1 MSNMTTSF
9 LYVLLKNRKFVIR
22 TLLIVM
28 AITIGITYLLPKSYT
43 VKTVILPPEEPAS
56 PGLSIGGLSLGE
68 FAGFFSGGMGY
79 SLPLM
84 TTLSDVYVEILNSR
98 TLIDNV
104 IISTGYADSVGITE
118 EWGDRP
124 EVAMYRARITFMKNY
139 SARVGSAGMINVDV
153 TTKNPLYSI
162 EVAERVVFLLDSINT
177 SITRTRFEESRI
189 LTENQLAVARAALEG
204 TTARLLSFEDEYGT
218 IMPEEEIAE
227 LMSVLAEMKGRYI
240 ETTLMANAIRNGIR
254 YGTTAQI
261 LELETEA
268 QALSEAITMIESG
281 TGTGGVDIGP
291 GLSNLPPAL
300 VEYARLRTDFEMHL
314 KMVSALEL
322 QVAQASVQEDNI
334 VSSIRILDPPR
345 HPGWKSKPKRL
356 YIWVETFIIAFLM
369 ICAFLF
375 ARERA
380 EDLKREHPETWEKWN
395 SLLKEIGDD
404 FRIRGKKKKG

>member
-1 MSNMTTSF
+1 MSNLSASF

-22 TLLIVM
+22 TLFIIMV
-28 AITIGITYLLPKSYT
+28 ITVGITYLLPKSYT

-104 IISTGYADSVGITE
+104 IMSTGYADSTGINDSYGE
-118 EWGDRP
+118 HP
-124 EVAMYRARITFMKNY
+124 EVAMYRARMEFNKNY
-139 SARVGSAGMINVDV
+139 TARVGSAGMIDIEV
-153 TTKNPLYSI
+153 TTKNPFYSI
-162 EVAERVVFLLDSINT
+162 EIAERVVFLLDSINT
-177 SITRTRFEESRI
+177 DITRSRFEENRN
-189 LTENQLAVARAALEG
+189 LTENQLAVARAALER
-204 TTARLLSFEDEYGT
+204 TTASLIGFEEQYGT
-218 IMPEEEIAE
+218 IMPEEEITE

-240 ETTLMANAIRNGIR
+240 ETTLMASAIRNGIR

-281 TGTGGVDIGP
+281 SGGVGGVDLGP

-300 VEYARLRTDFEMHL
+300 IEYARLKTDFEMNL
-314 KMVSALEL
+314 KMVTALEV
-322 QVAQASVQEDNI
+322 QVEQAVVQEQNI
-334 VSSIRILDPPR
+334 TSSIRILDPPR

-356 YIWVETFIIAFLM
+356 YIWAETFIL
-369 ICAFLF
+369 AFLF
-375 ARERA
+375 ICMFLFSRERML
-380 EDLKREHPETWEKWN
+380 DLKRNKPQVWEKWN
-395 SLLKEIGDD
+395 QLFTEMKGD
-404 FRIRGKKKKG
+404 FRIGGKK

>member
-1 MSNMTTSF
+1 MSNLSASF
-9 LYVLLKNRKFVIR
+9 LYVLLKNRKFVVR
-22 TLLIVM
+22 TLFIVM

-104 IISTGYADSVGITE
+104 IISTGYADSTGINET
-118 EWGDRP
+118 WGDDP
-124 EVAMYRARITFMKNY
+124 EVAMYRARMTFSKNY
-139 SARVGSAGMINVDV
+139 SARVGSAGMIDIEV

-162 EVAERVVFLLDSINT
+162 EVSERVVFLLDSINT
-177 SITRTRFEESRI
+177 SITRTRFIENRT
-189 LTENQLAVARAALEG
+189 LTENQLTVARAALES
-204 TTARLLSFEDEYGT
+204 TTARLMSFEEEYGT
-218 IMPEEEIAE
+218 IMPEEEITE
-227 LMSVLAEMKGRYI
+227 LISVLAEMKGRYI

-268 QALSEAITMIESG
+268 QALSEAIRMIESG
-281 TGTGGVDIGP
+281 SGSSGMVDLGP
-291 GLSNLPPAL
+291 GLQNMPPAL
-300 VEYARLRTDFEMHL
+300 IEYARLKTDFEMHL

-322 QVAQASVQEDNI
+322 QVEQALVQEENI
-334 VSSIRILDPPR
+334 VSSIRLLDPPR

-356 YIWVETFIIAFLM
+356 YIWLETLLIT
-369 ICAFLF
+369 FLF
-375 ARERA
+375 ICVFLFSRERMA
-380 EDLKREHPETWEKWN
+380 ALKVENPQVWQKWNQLFTEIKSDLKLGRN
-395 SLLKEIGDD
+395 
-404 FRIRGKKKKG
+404 RKK

>member
-1 MSNMTTSF
+1 MSNLSASF
-9 LYVLLKNRKFVIR
+9 LFVLLKNRKFVLV

-28 AITIGITYLLPKSYT
+28 LITIGITYLLPKSYT

-104 IISTGYADSVGITE
+104 IISTGYADSTGINETY
-118 EWGDRP
+118 GDAP
-124 EVAMYRARITFMKNY
+124 EVAMYRARLEFSKNY
-139 SARVGSAGMINVDV
+139 TARVGSAGMINIEV
-153 TTKNPLYSI
+153 TTKNPFYSI

-177 SITRTRFEESRI
+177 NITRARFEESRT
-189 LTENQLAVARAALEG
+189 LTENQLIIARNALER
-204 TTARLLSFEDEYGT
+204 TTASLVGFEAEYGT

-268 QALSEAITMIESG
+268 QALSEAITMIETGSG
-281 TGTGGVDIGP
+281 SAGSVDLGP

-300 VEYARLRTDFEMHL
+300 IEYARLRTDFEMHL
-314 KMVSALEL
+314 KMVSALEIQL
-322 QVAQASVQEDNI
+322 EQALVQEQNI
-334 VSSIRILDPPR
+334 NSSIRILDPPR

-356 YIWVETFIIAFLM
+356 YIWAETFIL
-369 ICAFLF
+369 AFLF
-375 ARERA
+375 ICMFLFSRERML
-380 EDLKREHPETWEKWN
+380 DLKRNKPQVWEKWN
-395 SLLKEIGDD
+395 QLFTEMKGD
-404 FRIRGKKKKG
+404 FRIGGKK

>member
-1 MSNMTTSF
+1 MSNKATSF
-9 LYVLLKNRKFVIR
+9 LYVLLKNRKFVVR

-28 AITIGITYLLPKSYT
+28 AITVGITYLLPKSYT

-56 PGLSIGGLSLGE
+56 PGLNIGGLSLGD

-84 TTLSDVYVEILNSR
+84 TTLSDVYSEILNSR

-104 IISTGYADSVGITE
+104 IESTGYADTTGINE
-118 EWGDRP
+118 DWGDRP
-124 EVAMYRARITFMKNY
+124 EVAMYRARLEFAKNY
-139 SARVGSAGMINVDV
+139 SARVGSAGMITIEV
-153 TTKNPLYSI
+153 TTKNPLYSV
-162 EVAERVVFLLDSINT
+162 EVSERVIFLLDSINT
-177 SITRTRFEESRI
+177 SITRARFEESRA
-189 LTENQLAVARAALEG
+189 LTENQLTAARAALES
-204 TTARLLSFEDEYGT
+204 TTARLLSFEGEYGT
-218 IMPEEEIAE
+218 IMPEEEITE

-268 QALSEAITMIESG
+268 QALSEAIAMIESG
-281 TGTGGVDIGP
+281 SGTGGVDIGP

-300 VEYARLRTDFEMHL
+300 IEYARLRTDFEMHL

-322 QVAQASVQEDNI
+322 QVEQARVQEDNI

-356 YIWVETFIIAFLM
+356 YIWIETFIIAFLM

-380 EDLKREHPETWEKWN
+380 DEMKRDHPEAWEKWN
-395 SLLKEIGDD
+395 SLLREMAEDMK
-404 FRIRGKKKKG
+404 FRGKKKKG

>member
-1 MSNMTTSF
+1 MSNLSASF

-22 TLLIVM
+22 TLFIIMV
-28 AITIGITYLLPKSYT
+28 ITVGITYLLPKSYT

-104 IISTGYADSVGITE
+104 IMSTGYADSTGINDSYGE
-118 EWGDRP
+118 HP
-124 EVAMYRARITFMKNY
+124 EVAMYRARMEFNKNY
-139 SARVGSAGMINVDV
+139 TARVGSAGMIDIEV
-153 TTKNPLYSI
+153 TTKNPFYSI
-162 EVAERVVFLLDSINT
+162 EIAERVVFLLDSINT
-177 SITRTRFEESRI
+177 DITRSRFEENRN
-189 LTENQLAVARAALEG
+189 LTENQLAVARAALER
-204 TTARLLSFEDEYGT
+204 TTASLIGFEEQYGT

-240 ETTLMANAIRNGIR
+240 ETTLMASAIRNGIR

-281 TGTGGVDIGP
+281 SGGVGGVDLGP

-300 VEYARLRTDFEMHL
+300 IEYARLKTDFEMNL
-314 KMVSALEL
+314 KMVTALEV
-322 QVAQASVQEDNI
+322 QVEQAVVQEQNI
-334 VSSIRILDPPR
+334 TSSIRILDPPR

-356 YIWVETFIIAFLM
+356 YIWAETFIL
-369 ICAFLF
+369 AFLF
-375 ARERA
+375 ICMFLFSRERML
-380 EDLKREHPETWEKWN
+380 DLKRNKPQVWEKWN
-395 SLLKEIGDD
+395 QLFTEMKGD
-404 FRIRGKKKKG
+404 FRIGGKK

>member
-1 MSNMTTSF
+1 MSNLSTSF
-9 LYVLLKNRKFVIR
+9 LYVLLKNRKFVLR

-28 AITIGITYLLPKSYT
+28 LITIGITYLLPKSYT
-43 VKTVILPPEEPAS
+43 VKTIILPPEEPAS

-104 IISTGYADSVGITE
+104 IISTGYADSTGINE
-118 EWGDRP
+118 SYPDDP
-124 EVAMYRARITFMKNY
+124 EVALYRARLEFNKNY
-139 SARVGSAGMINVDV
+139 SARVGSAGMIDIDV
-153 TTKNPLYSI
+153 TTKNPFYSI

-189 LTENQLAVARAALEG
+189 LTENQLFVARAALER
-204 TTARLLSFEDEYGT
+204 TTASLIGFEAEYGT

-240 ETTLMANAIRNGIR
+240 ETTLMASAIRNGIR

-281 TGTGGVDIGP
+281 SGSTGSVNLGP

-300 VEYARLRTDFEMHL
+300 IEYVRLRTDFEMHL
-314 KMVSALEL
+314 KMVSALEV
-322 QVAQASVQEDNI
+322 QVEQALVQEQNI
-334 VSSIRILDPPR
+334 VSSIRLLDPPR

-356 YIWVETFIIAFLM
+356 YIWVETFIL
-369 ICAFLF
+369 AFLF
-375 ARERA
+375 ICVFLFSRERMQ
-380 EDLKREHPETWEKWN
+380 DLKRENPQAWEKWN
-395 SLLKEIGDD
+395 QLFTEIKGD
-404 FRIRGKKKKG
+404 FKMGRKK

>member
-1 MSNMTTSF
+1 MSNLSASF
-9 LYVLLKNRKFVIR
+9 LFVLLKNRKFVLV

-28 AITIGITYLLPKSYT
+28 LITIGITYLLPKSYT

-104 IISTGYADSVGITE
+104 IISTGYADSTGINETY
-118 EWGDRP
+118 GDAP
-124 EVAMYRARITFMKNY
+124 EVAMYRARLEFSKNY
-139 SARVGSAGMINVDV
+139 TARVGSAGMINIEV
-153 TTKNPLYSI
+153 TTKNPFYSI

-177 SITRTRFEESRI
+177 NITRARFEESRT
-189 LTENQLAVARAALEG
+189 LTENQLIIARNALER
-204 TTARLLSFEDEYGT
+204 TTASLVGFEAEYGT

-268 QALSEAITMIESG
+268 QALSEAITMIETGSG
-281 TGTGGVDIGP
+281 SAGSVDLGP

-300 VEYARLRTDFEMHL
+300 IEYARLRTDFEMHL
-314 KMVSALEL
+314 KMVSALEIQL
-322 QVAQASVQEDNI
+322 EQALVQEQNI
-334 VSSIRILDPPR
+334 NSSIRILDPPR

-356 YIWVETFIIAFLM
+356 YIWAETFILAFLL

-375 ARERA
+375 SRERML
-380 EDLKREHPETWEKWN
+380 ELKRENPQLWDKWN
-395 SLLKEIGDD
+395 QLFTEMKGD
-404 FRIRGKKKKG
+404 FRAGKKK